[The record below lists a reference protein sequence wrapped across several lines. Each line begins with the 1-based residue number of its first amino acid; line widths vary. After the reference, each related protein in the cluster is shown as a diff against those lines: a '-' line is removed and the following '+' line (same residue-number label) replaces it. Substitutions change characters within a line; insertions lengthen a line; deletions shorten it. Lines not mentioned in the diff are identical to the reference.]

1 MQSVQDAEVT
11 FGQRLK
17 LGLSLVFDAVLARRV
32 VAGLRALDVPAPA
45 VAVAAAPVPAPAAAP
60 GPAAQPSPAAGLAVL
75 SALQR
80 EGRLLDFLQQDL
92 TGHADEEVGAAA
104 RVVHAGC
111 RQWLRQS
118 LDLGP
123 ALPEAEGAVI
133 TVPAGY
139 DAQRIRLTGRVAGA
153 PPHRGT
159 LRHGGWV
166 ASAVR
171 LPVVSEKLDPR
182 VLAAAEV
189 EIE

>member
-45 VAVAAAPVPAPAAAP
+45 VAAAPVPAAVAVP
-60 GPAAQPSPAAGLAVL
+60 GPAPQPSPAAGLAVL

-92 TGHADEEVGAAA
+92 TGHGDEEVGAAA

-123 ALPEAEGAVI
+123 ALPDAEGAVV

-166 ASAVR
+166 AAAVR